1 MEGHIRIKNK
11 GAKGEYHVLVTIS
24 LHPGLDQSLAQGVN
38 CNPRRIYWPS
48 GDMVVGDPMGKNM
61 EVVGGAY
68 YTISIANYKGKKSH
82 LSEVSS
88 SYFYTRREVYWPTL
102 QREQNMLMSPKKSLV
117 KYEVLFWVREF

>member
-1 MEGHIRIKNK
+1 MEIFFNNLNC
-11 GAKGEYHVLVTIS
+11 VLESVCGS
-24 LHPGLDQSLAQGVN
+24 NWSLAQGVN
-38 CNPRRIYWPS
+38 CNPRGIDWPS
-48 GDMVVGDPMGKNM
+48 GDMVLGDPVEKNV

-68 YTISIANYKGKKSH
+68 STISISNYKSKKSH
-82 LSEVSS
+82 VSKVSS